1 MPTQIGSKMFQV
13 QVQLLTQNQH
23 LKIEGVVYTTPF
35 VCVKNPFEK
44 WDFHKLNDMIIIP
57 FLNREEGGTDN
68 GQYNTVG
75 VVIIFLQLRFLL
87 R

>member
-1 MPTQIGSKMFQV
+1 
-13 QVQLLTQNQH
+13 
-23 LKIEGVVYTTPF
+23 
-35 VCVKNPFEK
+35 
-44 WDFHKLNDMIIIP
+44 MIIIP